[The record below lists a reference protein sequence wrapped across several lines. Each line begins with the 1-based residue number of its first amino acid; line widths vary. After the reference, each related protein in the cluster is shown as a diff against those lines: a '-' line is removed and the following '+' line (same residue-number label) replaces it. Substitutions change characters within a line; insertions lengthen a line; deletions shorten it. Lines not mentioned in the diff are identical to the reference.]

1 MGSHTAPQH
10 IGERMLQTQT
20 TAAPFRTVVGSA
32 EIDKSKRK
40 KLDLKSMRD
49 RDREQVRGIFR
60 FYECEG
66 GLLQFIFKKYKEDEL
81 ESYSLQDGAIYT
93 LPLGVAKHL
102 NQNGWYP
109 EYHYAPSIDGPP
121 LAKIKHKIR
130 RFGFQSLEFL
140 DNHELDALG
149 NPDLVQVES
158 VSPEFEKKLKQG

>member
-1 MGSHTAPQH
+1 MQN
-10 IGERMLQTQT
+10 Q
-20 TAAPFRTVVGSA
+20 AAPFKTVIGSGPV
-32 EIDKSKRK
+32 DKSKLK

-49 RDREQVRGIFR
+49 RDNEPVRGIFR

-66 GLLQFIFKKYKEDEL
+66 GTMSFVFKKYKEDEL
-81 ESYSLQDGAIYT
+81 ESYTLVDGAIYT
-93 LPLGVAKHL
+93 LPLRVAKHL

-109 EYHYAPSIDGPP
+109 EYHYAPDIDGKP

-149 NPDLVQVES
+149 NPDLVQVEN
-158 VSPEFEKKLKQG
+158 VSPEFDKKLRTGKE